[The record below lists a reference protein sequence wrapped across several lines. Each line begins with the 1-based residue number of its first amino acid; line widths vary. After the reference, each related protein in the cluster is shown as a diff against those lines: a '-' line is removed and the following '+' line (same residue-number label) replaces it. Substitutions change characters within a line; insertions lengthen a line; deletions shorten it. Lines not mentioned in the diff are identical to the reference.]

1 MAPSD
6 ADQPCGTRGGR
17 PVHPLCPGVRLLPRP
32 WVDQERVAV
41 LAKQLGRE
49 SCVID
54 GVFELFFEALTDL
67 RGGDSTL
74 LLVANLNYDLVPRS
88 DLRNWLRQWSSCP
101 GGTTDDIRM
110 QQCLTTE
117 LNKGRQCSYKVQLS
131 RGTWHKH

>member
-1 MAPSD
+1 M
-6 ADQPCGTRGGR
+6 
-17 PVHPLCPGVRLLPRP
+17 
-32 WVDQERVAV
+32 

-88 DLRNWLRQWSSCP
+88 DLRNWLRQRSSCP
-101 GGTTDDIRM
+101 W
-110 QQCLTTE
+110 
-117 LNKGRQCSYKVQLS
+117 
-131 RGTWHKH
+131 RGHR